1 MIYEVALSVLL
12 FFSSQLIYYE
22 KEKKCNWLS
31 ASQKF
36 RGSIQVYTSLHVHV
50 GKLQNPLF
58 PMYLSECEYVCAN
71 VRQGIE
77 EHACMDVIVLKSAIQ
92 VPVHLVSCYYIIP
105 NTVQMTWTFS
115 LMLSLS
121 VDIDRRSFG

>member
-22 KEKKCNWLS
+22 KDKKCNWLS

-50 GKLQNPLF
+50 
-58 PMYLSECEYVCAN
+58 AN
-71 VRQGIE
+71 YRTPCFQCI
-77 EHACMDVIVLKSAIQ
+77 CQS
-92 VPVHLVSCYYIIP
+92 VSTY
-105 NTVQMTWTFS
+105 VQM
-115 LMLSLS
+115 LDK
-121 VDIDRRSFG
+121 V